1 MTKTIK
7 LTERVVGDLETT
19 KESEIIR
26 DSIVAG
32 FGVRIRRS
40 GRKTYMASFRLYQ
53 GQKISQKKVA
63 LGTHPTIKV
72 EAARKLAQKILAEA
86 RLGEYTGVKEDVE
99 VPDAVNEITIAELC
113 AEWLEDDGKRSRMR
127 GKRYGEL
134 RDPKNVALDRGRI
147 LRHIDPLIGKIRVID
162 LTPKHI
168 RKMRDDIAA
177 GKTAVKVKTKKHGLA
192 IVKGGEGTAARTVR
206 ILSTILSYA
215 IREEIIDKN
224 PATMLAKTPVNY
236 RERYLTK
243 DELNRL
249 HIALNEEET
258 EYGHKHGIT
267 VIRLLLMTG
276 CRKSEIEKLQ
286 WSEIDL
292 ERGFFYFRKSK
303 TGAKVIPMAKPARD
317 ILREYPREPGSEYV
331 FAANK
336 DRLST
341 KGADRPYVG
350 TPGIWLKI
358 RKRAGI
364 TDVRLHDLRHTFAS
378 MAAAKGL
385 SLPMIGA
392 LLGHSQP
399 STTARYAH
407 LANQSLQ
414 DASELV
420 SAALEEVT
428 SSE

>member
-1 MTKTIK
+1 MRKTIRLSERMLAS
-7 LTERVVGDLETT
+7 LTTT
-19 KESEIIR
+19 KSEEMFW
-26 DSIVAG
+26 DSVVSG
-32 FGVRIRRS
+32 FGVRARNS
-40 GRKTYMASFRLYQ
+40 GRKTFIAYFRFETN
-53 GQKISQKKVA
+53 GRTVQKKVS
-63 LGTHPTIKV
+63 LGTYPEMQV
-72 EAARKLAQKILAEA
+72 EAARKAALNLIAKAS
-86 RLGEYTGVKEDVE
+86 LGEDLTAKPKEVE
-99 VPDAVNEITIAELC
+99 AEEVNGITIAELC

-162 LTPKHI
+162 LTPKNI
-168 RKMRDDIAA
+168 RKMRDDIAS
-177 GKTAVKVKTKKHGLA
+177 GKTAVRVKTKKHGLA

-224 PATMLAKTPVNY
+224 PATMLAKTPINY
-236 RERYLTK
+236 RERYLSQ

-249 HIALNEEET
+249 HVALNEEET
-258 EYGHKHGIT
+258 EHGHKHGVT

-331 FAANK
+331 FAAKK
-336 DRLST
+336 DRIST
-341 KGADRPYVG
+341 KGGDRPYVG

-420 SAALEEVT
+420 SAALEETQT
-428 SSE
+428 S

>member
-1 MTKTIK
+1 MRKTIR
-7 LTERVVGDLETT
+7 LTERVVKDFVADGKDHTYW
-19 KESEIIR
+19 
-26 DSIVAG
+26 DSIVSG
-32 FGVRIRRS
+32 FGVRVRPSGSKSFIVYFRIGEGRS
-40 GRKTYMASFRLYQ
+40 GT
-53 GQKISQKKVA
+53 QKKVT
-63 LGTHPTIKV
+63 LGACSKMQV
-72 EAARKLAQKILAEA
+72 EAARKAALSLISKVN
-86 RLGEYTGVKEDVE
+86 LGEDPTAKPKGVEDEE
-99 VPDAVNEITIAELC
+99 VNGITIAELC

-162 LTPKHI
+162 LTPKNI
-168 RKMRDDIAA
+168 RKMRDNIAS
-177 GKTAVKVKTKKHGLA
+177 GKTAVRVKTKKHGLA

-224 PATMLAKTPVNY
+224 PATMLAKTPINY
-236 RERYLTK
+236 RERYLSQ

-249 HIALNEEET
+249 HVALNEEES
-258 EYGHKHGIT
+258 EHGHKHGIT

-336 DRLST
+336 DRIST
-341 KGADRPYVG
+341 KGGDRPYVG

-420 SAALEEVT
+420 SAALEET
-428 SSE
+428 LSNK

>member
-1 MTKTIK
+1 MRKTIRLSERMLAS
-7 LTERVVGDLETT
+7 LTTT
-19 KESEIIR
+19 KSEEMFW
-26 DSIVAG
+26 DSVVSG
-32 FGVRIRRS
+32 FGVRVRNS
-40 GRKTYMASFRLYQ
+40 GRKTFIAYFRFETN
-53 GQKISQKKVA
+53 GRVVQKKVS
-63 LGTHPTIKV
+63 LGTYPEMQV
-72 EAARKLAQKILAEA
+72 EAARKAALNLIAKAS
-86 RLGEYTGVKEDVE
+86 LGEDPTAKPKEVE
-99 VPDAVNEITIAELC
+99 AEEVNGITIAELC

-134 RDPKNVALDRGRI
+134 RDPKNVALDRVRI

-162 LTPKHI
+162 LTPKNI
-168 RKMRDDIAA
+168 RKMRDDIAS
-177 GKTAVKVKTKKHGLA
+177 GKTAVRVKTKKHGLA

-224 PATMLAKTPVNY
+224 PASMLAKTPINY
-236 RERYLTK
+236 RERYLSQ

-249 HIALNEEET
+249 HQALNEEET

-276 CRKSEIEKLQ
+276 CRKSEIEKLK

-303 TGAKVIPMAKPARD
+303 TGAKVIPMAKAARD
-317 ILREYPREPGSEYV
+317 ILKEYPREPGSEYV
-331 FAANK
+331 FAARK

-341 KGADRPYVG
+341 KGEDKPYVG

-420 SAALEEVT
+420 SAALEET
-428 SSE
+428 L